1 MACPRCQS
9 KCVARSAYDDETFI
23 CMACGHA
30 GLAIRTPLRL
40 GKPAQYGRPRGNAG
54 QRKGA
59 AKRWGKAALTDAQRD
74 EIRREYAAGGISQAA
89 LAERYRVSPG
99 FVCEIVN
106 DGKPPKRAQHR
117 LTQRDKFEIQR
128 LYDGGGYTYAQL
140 GVKFGVTAGRIGQ
153 VLAGTPLQRAA
164 AEAQTARAIQAE
176 YAAGGV
182 TQRELGLKYRRSAY
196 SVNKAIKMDLGE
208 NNPIKPLAIA

>member
-1 MACPRCQS
+1 MACARCKS
-9 KCVARSAYDDETFI
+9 NCVVRSAYADERSV
-23 CMACGHA
+23 CLACGYA
-30 GLAIRTPLRL
+30 PAVKRAPLRL

-59 AKRWGKAALTDAQRD
+59 AKRCGKAALTDAQRD
-74 EIRREYAAGGISQAA
+74 EIRREYEAGGVSQAA
-89 LAERYRVSPG
+89 LAERYCVSTG

-106 DGKPPKRAQHR
+106 AGKPPKRAQHR

-140 GVKFGVTAGRIGQ
+140 GVKFGVTTGRIGQ
-153 VLAGTPLQRAA
+153 VLAETPLQRAA
-164 AEAQTARAIQAE
+164 MEAQTARAIQAD

-196 SVNKAIKMDLGE
+196 SVNKAINMGLD
-208 NNPIKPLAIA
+208 AI